1 MLSAKATADTGLSHT
16 HHGFGNVQR
25 VGNNATAV
33 EHDLRGAH
41 NVQASVGINGA
52 IGTEGLHHV
61 LLHSLHPIF
70 AVDDDI
76 AVRQNTVHI
85 AIANS
90 LGGTQIALV
99 IGANGA

>member
-1 MLSAKATADTGLSHT
+1 MLSAKATADTGLGHT

-25 VGNNATAV
+25 VSNNATAV

-41 NVQASVGINGA
+41 DMQASVGINGA
-52 IGTEGLHHV
+52 IGAEGLHHV
-61 LLHSLHPIF
+61 LLHGLHAVF

-76 AVRQNTVHI
+76 AVRQNAVHI
-85 AIANS
+85 TIANS